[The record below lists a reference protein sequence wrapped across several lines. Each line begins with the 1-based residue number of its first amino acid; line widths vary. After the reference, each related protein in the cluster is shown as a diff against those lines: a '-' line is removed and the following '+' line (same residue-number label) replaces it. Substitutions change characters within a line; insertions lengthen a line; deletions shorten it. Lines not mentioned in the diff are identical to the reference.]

1 MVIPTDTLIRKIEHL
16 VSQPIEER
24 NEDEIQL
31 LLPWFRK
38 SSTLFQI
45 LDTAR
50 LTNVI
55 RTAKLVTYKSDHII
69 VHQGDVGNC
78 FFILLRGSVAV
89 YAINPGT
96 MPGSDDMIVEPISLD
111 ITTAKGPKERVRFGQ
126 ELCVL
131 RSGRCFGELSFISK
145 HGVRTATVI
154 AEEPCVAVLIGK
166 AVFSEYVPEEFAQ
179 EIIKRTTFV
188 AAHPLF
194 KLWPLFYRNLLSENL
209 QIKEYRYNEVII
221 KQGHASDAVYFILD
235 GQAKLTMNPKKHKE
249 IYPNILHLLD
259 GTHENEES
267 SFDIYKSLTVLEK
280 RQLRKTKGFHSL
292 EQRHREVNVCTVGVQ
307 GIIGD
312 IEAILDLP
320 FNIASAVCMQHL
332 ILYEIERSSFL
343 RLIVKKNPATY
354 RKIRLSV
361 HEKLKYRNGMYSGGI
376 PIYQALL
383 VLFEKTKTRQNL
395 LQSKAYRKNDSKPIK
410 EGLLGETIE
419 EDKGPTQ
426 ANKLDETK
434 LIPVETNSKE
444 ETHANKKHLF
454 RNVALFAGK
463 IMNTH
468 KKSPEK
474 SKDEKKQYTVN
485 EYKELKKKMQTMAKA
500 SPK

>member
-78 FFILLRGSVAV
+78 
-89 YAINPGT
+89 
-96 MPGSDDMIVEPISLD
+96 
-111 ITTAKGPKERVRFGQ
+111 
-126 ELCVL
+126 
-131 RSGRCFGELSFISK
+131 GRCFGELSFISK

-500 SPK
+500 SSK